1 MCYLT
6 IFTLGETIH
15 ETLDGSLPDGC
26 VMRQRIEELVRTHS
40 VGGFLRPS
48 HWTVGNLWTLYA
60 LQEGVH
66 RQNHD
71 GDPKGRGNGTVQL
84 MKYFEELSADT
95 SGGDMSRMCL
105 VSGNTQ
111 ILFDGTYWPR
121 EMDVDGERATVM
133 AFNTVNDL
141 RVPPD
146 RRYVRKL
153 DKFFPGTILSLRLY
167 LSVDH
172 LHRSSETNETR

>member
-1 MCYLT
+1 
-6 IFTLGETIH
+6 
-15 ETLDGSLPDGC
+15 
-26 VMRQRIEELVRTHS
+26 
-40 VGGFLRPS
+40 
-48 HWTVGNLWTLYA
+48 
-60 LQEGVH
+60 
-66 RQNHD
+66 
-71 GDPKGRGNGTVQL
+71 
-84 MKYFEELSADT
+84 
-95 SGGDMSRMCL
+95 MCL

-146 RRYVRKL
+146 HRFVRKL
-153 DKFFPGTILSLRLY
+153 EKFFPGTVLSLRLY

-172 LHRSSETNETR
+172 LHRSSETNETH